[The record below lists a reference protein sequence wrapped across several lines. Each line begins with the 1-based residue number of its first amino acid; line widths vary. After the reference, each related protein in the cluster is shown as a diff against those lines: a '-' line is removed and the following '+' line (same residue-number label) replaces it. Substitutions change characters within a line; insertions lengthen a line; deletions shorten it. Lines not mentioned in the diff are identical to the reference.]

1 MDKVIKKLD
10 KLASKAAKEQRRAK
24 GEDLPGRIDRWLKK
38 HPNIEN
44 LIRGSADDPE
54 NVLWLRLS
62 EELISLSK
70 QDANDFLDRL
80 DKGGEVF
87 FKGYVQ
93 SFATEL
99 QAEQDAFEI
108 AELVNNLSIV
118 KNKVK

>member
-1 MDKVIKKLD
+1 MIKKLD

-87 FKGYVQ
+87 FKGYIE
-93 SFATEL
+93 SFKIDLA
-99 QAEQDAFEI
+99 AEREASDLLHLIDTVAKE
-108 AELVNNLSIV
+108 
-118 KNKVK
+118 K

>member
-1 MDKVIKKLD
+1 M
-10 KLASKAAKEQRRAK
+10 
-24 GEDLPGRIDRWLKK
+24 DRWLKK
-38 HPNIEN
+38 HPKVEG
-44 LIRGSADDPE
+44 LIRGSSDDPE

-70 QDANDFLDRL
+70 EDANDFLDRL

-93 SFATEL
+93 SFAAEI
-99 QAEQDAFEI
+99 QAEQEAL
-108 AELVNNLSIV
+108 ALVKLVDNLSIV